1 MGSHEELLSRGGG
14 YASLIQLHTAR
25 DEHQVPGEDDS
36 NLILRSSDV
45 VLGEQPGRTLDEVF
59 SSNGIAVQHLPKSS
73 QLETTKASNSNM
85 DMVERKPKKPSV
97 PSMRRLLA
105 LNKPE
110 WKQGLLGLAGAIGF
124 GFVQPIYAYTIG
136 DLLGSFYSK
145 DSATLRH
152 DVKIN
157 SVVLVS
163 LSVFALA
170 VNMIQHYN
178 FAALG
183 EHLTKR
189 IRVRMLTNVLRLEV
203 GWYDQDENA
212 SGAVCSRLATDAS
225 TVHSY
230 PLTETRIYFPGNTE
244 RLQMH

>member
-1 MGSHEELLSRGGG
+1 MGSHVELLSKGGG
-14 YASLIQLHTAR
+14 YASLIQLHKAR
-25 DEHQVPGEDDS
+25 DEHQAPGEDD
-36 NLILRSSDV
+36 LRVRSGDV
-45 VLGEQPGRTLDEVF
+45 VVGEFRADEVV
-59 SSNGIAVQHLPKSS
+59 SVATCPELSIGKDSKLA
-73 QLETTKASNSNM
+73 TAA
-85 DMVERKPKKPSV
+85 RRPKKPSL
-97 PSMRRLLA
+97 RRLLA

-145 DSATLRH
+145 DSARLRH
-152 DVKIN
+152 DVRIN
-157 SVVLVS
+157 CAVLAS

-170 VNMIQHYN
+170 VNIIQHYN

-189 IRVRMLTNVLRLEV
+189 IRVRMLSNILRLEV

-212 SGAVCSRLATDAS
+212 SGVVCSRLATDAS
-225 TVHSY
+225 TVRPS
-230 PLTETRIYFPGNTE
+230 PGTVVTFSRE
-244 RLQMH
+244 E

>member
-14 YASLIQLHTAR
+14 YASLIQLHKAR
-25 DEHQVPGEDDS
+25 DGHQAPGEGDS
-36 NLILRSSDV
+36 NLRLRSSDV
-45 VLGEQPGRTLDEVF
+45 ILEQRPGRAFDEVF
-59 SSNGIAVQHLPKSS
+59 SNNGIAVQPSPKSR
-73 QLETTKASNSNM
+73 QLEITKASNSNLGM
-85 DMVERKPKKPSV
+85 GERRPKNV

-124 GFVQPIYAYTIG
+124 GFVQPIYAYTVG

-145 DSATLRH
+145 DSAQLRH

-157 SVVLVS
+157 SAVLVS

-170 VNMIQHYN
+170 VNIIQHYN

-189 IRVRMLTNVLRLEV
+189 IRVRMLTNILRLEL

-212 SGAVCSRLATDAS
+212 SGALCSRLATDAS
-225 TVHSY
+225 TVY
-230 PLTETRIYFPGNTE
+230 P
-244 RLQMH
+244 